1 MTASEPKGPKP
12 YFENVQ
18 TVHSFPVLIHNAI
31 LLYFFFKSFS
41 ICINRTLGLLKKS
54 QWFANF
60 IINEKNLTIKFLLFF
75 FSRNKGK
82 DSEYENVD
90 SDMEHMEPSAMVLG
104 STTSPATSSSHRQL
118 RCTESEQKEIDDFEE
133 EERKI
138 LSQDSQVR
146 LIYSLF

>member
-1 MTASEPKGPKP
+1 
-12 YFENVQ
+12 
-18 TVHSFPVLIHNAI
+18 
-31 LLYFFFKSFS
+31 
-41 ICINRTLGLLKKS
+41 
-54 QWFANF
+54 
-60 IINEKNLTIKFLLFF
+60 
-75 FSRNKGK
+75 
-82 DSEYENVD
+82 
-90 SDMEHMEPSAMVLG
+90 MEHMEPSAMVLG